1 MAEIPRDRAADGA
14 EDRADPAEN
23 PAVAQVGATPPD
35 PAVGVQGNRDAG
47 GGRM

>member
-1 MAEIPRDRAADGA
+1 MAEVPRDRAADGA

-35 PAVGVQGNRDAG
+35 PVVAVQANRDAG
-47 GGRM
+47 AGQM